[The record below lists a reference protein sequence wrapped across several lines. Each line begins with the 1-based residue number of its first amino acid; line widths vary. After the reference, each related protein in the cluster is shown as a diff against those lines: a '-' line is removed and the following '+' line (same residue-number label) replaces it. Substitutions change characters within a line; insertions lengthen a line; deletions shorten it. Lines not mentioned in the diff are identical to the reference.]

1 MTTKNPI
8 SFKVILI
15 VSFVALLLIGIYLI
29 VPKNYQID
37 CRLDA
42 TEMDN
47 GSGANQKQTTLAI
60 TGVYHQSLFGG
71 DSFTGHVEI
80 DGYPVTHGEMMPITF
95 SSDDK
100 GYGGLSYRN
109 DGVLEFIGYIYMDR
123 KVSEVIICLFDDIGE
138 GRKGWSVTTGSV
150 IAFPYENID
159 DLADRLY

>member
-1 MTTKNPI
+1 MTTKKPV
-8 SFKVILI
+8 SFKLILA
-15 VSFVALLLIGIYLI
+15 VLVAMFLLIGMYLI
-29 VPKNYQID
+29 VPKNYHID

-47 GSGANQKQTTLAI
+47 GSGANQKQTTLVI

-109 DGVLEFIGYIYMDR
+109 AGMLEFIGYIYMDR
-123 KVSEVIICLFDDIGE
+123 KASEVIVCLFDDIGD
-138 GRKGWSVTTGSV
+138 GRKGWSETTGSV
-150 IAFPYENID
+150 ITFPYENMR
-159 DLADRLY
+159 DLVTKFG

>member
-1 MTTKNPI
+1 MLLVMI
-8 SFKVILI
+8 
-15 VSFVALLLIGIYLI
+15 LLIGIYLI
-29 VPKNYQID
+29 VPKNFHID

-60 TGVYHQSLFGG
+60 TGIYHKSLFSG

-80 DGYPVTHGEMMPITF
+80 AGYPVTHGEMMPITF

-109 DGVLEFIGYIYMDR
+109 DGTLEFIGYIYMNQNA
-123 KVSEVIICLFDDIGE
+123 SEVIVCLFDDIGE
-138 GRKGWSVTTGSV
+138 GRKGWSESTGSV
-150 IAFPYENID
+150 ISFPCDKIS
-159 DLADRLY
+159 DLTDRLYE

>member
-1 MTTKNPI
+1 MTIKKPI
-8 SFKVILI
+8 SLKLILAVLLVMI
-15 VSFVALLLIGIYLI
+15 LLIGIYLI
-29 VPKNYQID
+29 VPKNFHID

-47 GSGANQKQTTLAI
+47 GSGANQKQTTLVI

-100 GYGGLSYRN
+100 GYGGLSFRN

-123 KVSEVIICLFDDIGE
+123 TASEVIVCLFDDIGE
-138 GRKGWSVTTGSV
+138 GRKGWSDTTGTV
-150 IAFPYENID
+150 ISFPCEKIG